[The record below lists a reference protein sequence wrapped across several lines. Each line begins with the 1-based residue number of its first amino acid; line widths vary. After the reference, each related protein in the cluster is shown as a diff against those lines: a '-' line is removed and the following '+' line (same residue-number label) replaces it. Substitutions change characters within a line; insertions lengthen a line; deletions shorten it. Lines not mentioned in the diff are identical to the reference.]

1 MGGFRRGHETYEIPL
16 SISFQLN
23 MGDDNLTLPHMY
35 VPENK
40 ARANQRKMNDVIDN
54 PTHQL

>member
-1 MGGFRRGHETYEIPL
+1 MRFPIL
-16 SISFQLN
+16 SASISPID
-23 MGDDNLTLPHMY
+23 MARREDGMELTLPHMY

-54 PTHQL
+54 PTR